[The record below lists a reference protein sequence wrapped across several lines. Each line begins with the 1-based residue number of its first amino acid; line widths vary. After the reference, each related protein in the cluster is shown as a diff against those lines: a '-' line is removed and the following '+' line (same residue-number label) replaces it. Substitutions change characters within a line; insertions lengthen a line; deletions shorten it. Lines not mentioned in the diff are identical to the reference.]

1 MSGYTALYRKFRP
14 DVFEDVKGQEHIV
27 ATLRNQI
34 KANRIGHA
42 YLFCGTRGTGKT
54 TLAKIFAKS
63 VNCEMPKDGSPCNE
77 CTSCKNIASGAS
89 MNVIEI
95 DAASNNGVENI
106 REIRDEVA
114 YSPTEGKYKVY
125 IIDEVHM
132 LSVGAFN
139 ALLKTLEEPPS
150 YVIFILA
157 TTEAHKIPIT
167 ILSRCQRY
175 DLRRITIDI
184 IADRL
189 FNLMEQEK
197 IEVEERAIYYIA
209 KKADGALRDALSLLD
224 QCIAFYLEEKLTY
237 DKVLDILGGVEADIF
252 SKILR
257 EIINQDIVA
266 AIHELETLV
275 MQGRELGQFVT
286 DFIWYM
292 RNLLLIKSSDNIE
305 EVLDVSTEALKQMQE
320 ETKLIKSETLMR
332 YIRIFSELSN
342 QIRYASQKRVLIEIA
357 LIKLCKPAMETNM
370 DSILD
375 RIRVMEKQLEAG
387 GMMTQMAGEQS
398 IQVKAKPIP
407 VPVAEES
414 ISNLAKAAPVDLQNV
429 KANWKSIVNQ
439 MDGKLKILLKGAAI
453 KYNGRDEE
461 DNKLFI
467 IFSDFI
473 GGSIIKD
480 VETKELIEKIIAN
493 KIGKK
498 VEIEMMVEEGTKDLR
513 LTNITIDQALTEFI
527 HTDIVVEDE

>member
-1 MSGYTALYRKFRP
+1 
-14 DVFEDVKGQEHIV
+14 
-27 ATLRNQI
+27 
-34 KANRIGHA
+34 
-42 YLFCGTRGTGKT
+42 
-54 TLAKIFAKS
+54 
-63 VNCEMPKDGSPCNE
+63 
-77 CTSCKNIASGAS
+77 
-89 MNVIEI
+89 
-95 DAASNNGVENI
+95 
-106 REIRDEVA
+106 
-114 YSPTEGKYKVY
+114 
-125 IIDEVHM
+125 
-132 LSVGAFN
+132 
-139 ALLKTLEEPPS
+139 
-150 YVIFILA
+150 
-157 TTEAHKIPIT
+157 
-167 ILSRCQRY
+167 
-175 DLRRITIDI
+175 
-184 IADRL
+184 
-189 FNLMEQEK
+189 
-197 IEVEERAIYYIA
+197 
-209 KKADGALRDALSLLD
+209 
-224 QCIAFYLEEKLTY
+224 
-237 DKVLDILGGVEADIF
+237 
-252 SKILR
+252 
-257 EIINQDIVA
+257 
-266 AIHELETLV
+266 
-275 MQGRELGQFVT
+275 
-286 DFIWYM
+286 
-292 RNLLLIKSSDNIE
+292 
-305 EVLDVSTEALKQMQE
+305 
-320 ETKLIKSETLMR
+320 
-332 YIRIFSELSN
+332 
-342 QIRYASQKRVLIEIA
+342 
-357 LIKLCKPAMETNM
+357 M

-398 IQVKAKPIP
+398 IQVKAKTVP